1 MSQGAMASSSDSAT
15 DASSETMPFFPP
27 LICPHCYNDINSPS
41 QNGSQ
46 VHAKTISKNSH
57 VTFEEFKTAA
67 NAALKGQFEGGS
79 YDEVKALLLN
89 WQANDLA
96 LKIPEAGSLIIDETK
111 KLMGVFRD
119 LYRFD
124 TEYYSIPSQN
134 PHPKVQKLLASIIV
148 DLSDKKAEKKKVLL
162 IVYYNGH
169 GKAKDGRLIWSA

>member
-1 MSQGAMASSSDSAT
+1 MASSPDSAT
-15 DASSETMPFFPP
+15 DASSETTYFSPSM
-27 LICPHCYNDINSPS
+27 ICSHCYNNINSPS

-46 VHAKTISKNSH
+46 VHAKTIPNSH

-79 YDEVKALLLN
+79 CDEVKALLLN

-111 KLMGVFRD
+111 KLMGVFQD
-119 LYRFD
+119 VYRFD
-124 TEYYSIPSQN
+124 TEYYSIPSESA
-134 PHPKVQKLLASIIV
+134 HTKVQKLLANIID
-148 DLSDKKAEKKKVLL
+148 DLSDKKAKKKGVLL

-169 GKAKDGRLIWSA
+169 GAVKDGRL

>member
-1 MSQGAMASSSDSAT
+1 VSQGAMASSPDSAI
-15 DASSETMPFFPP
+15 DASSETTYFSPSS
-27 LICPHCYNDINSPS
+27 ICPHCYNNINSPS

-46 VHAKTISKNSH
+46 VHAKTIPNTH

-96 LKIPEAGSLIIDETK
+96 LKTPEAGSLIIDETK
-111 KLMGVFRD
+111 KLMGVFQD
-119 LYRFD
+119 VYRFD
-124 TEYYSIPSQN
+124 TEYYSIPSESA
-134 PHPKVQKLLASIIV
+134 HTKVQLLLANIIN
-148 DLSDKKAEKKKVLL
+148 DLSDKKAKKKRVLL

-169 GKAKDGRLIWSA
+169 GHVKDGRLIWAA